1 MSSTVIDLPGLDARG
16 KGTVLFVPAIAAI
29 TAPKVAELTAA
40 AALNMSCIL
49 YEFEVTL
56 DQAAIEKPKYCSVT
70 MPTRP
75 GTAKYS
81 ISDITY
87 DYDPQNITSADPY
100 KHYAA
105 LAPGTQG
112 YLVDRR
118 GLLPSV
124 APAAA
129 QIVDVYPVVLGAR
142 QRVKIDPTAEG
153 ESLRVTQK
161 VFLLSDPAF
170 DAAVSAT

>member
-29 TAPKVAELTAA
+29 TAPKVTELTAA
-40 AALNMSCIL
+40 TALNMSCIL

-56 DQAAIEKPKYCSVT
+56 DQSAVEKPKYCSVT

-75 GTAKYS
+75 GTAKYT

-87 DYDPQNITSADPY
+87 DYDPQKITSADPY

-105 LAPGTQG
+105 LAQGTQG
-112 YLVDRR
+112 FLVDRR
-118 GLLPSV
+118 GLTPSA
-124 APAAA
+124 APAVG
-129 QIVDVYPVVLGAR
+129 QIVDIYPIALGAR
-142 QRVKIDPTAEG
+142 QRVNIDPTAEG
-153 ESLRVTQK
+153 ESLRVLQK
-161 VFLLSDPAF
+161 VFVIGDPAF
-170 DAAVSAT
+170 DVALIA

>member
-29 TAPKVAELTAA
+29 TAPKVTELTAA
-40 AALNMSCIL
+40 TALNMSCIL

-56 DQAAIEKPKYCSVT
+56 DQSAVEKPKYCSVT

-75 GTAKYS
+75 GTAKYT

-87 DYDPQNITSADPY
+87 DYDPQAITSGPY
-100 KHYAA
+100 KHYAT

-124 APAAA
+124 APAVA
-129 QIVDVYPVVLGAR
+129 QIVDVYPIVLGAR
-142 QRVKIDPTAEG
+142 QRVKIDPIAEG
-153 ESLRVTQK
+153 ESLRVAQK

-170 DAAVSAT
+170 DVTLVA

>member
-16 KGTVLFVPAIAAI
+16 KGTVLFVPTIATI
-29 TAPKVAELTAA
+29 SAPKVAELTAA

-49 YEFEVTL
+49 YEFEATL

-87 DYDPQNITSADPY
+87 DYDPQKITSADPY

>member
-16 KGTVLFVPAIAAI
+16 KGTVLFVPTIATI
-29 TAPKVAELTAA
+29 SAPKVAELTAA

-87 DYDPQNITSADPY
+87 DYDPQKITSADPY

-105 LAPGTQG
+105 LAPGTHG

-170 DAAVSAT
+170 DAAVSAI

>member
-29 TAPKVAELTAA
+29 TAPKVTELTAA
-40 AALNMSCIL
+40 TALNMSCIL

-56 DQAAIEKPKYCSVT
+56 DQSAVEKPKYCSVT

-75 GTAKYS
+75 GTAKYT

-87 DYDPQNITSADPY
+87 DYDPQKITSADPY
-100 KHYAA
+100 KHYAT

-124 APAAA
+124 APTVA
-129 QIVDVYPVVLGAR
+129 QIVDVYPIVLGAR

-170 DAAVSAT
+170 DVALVA